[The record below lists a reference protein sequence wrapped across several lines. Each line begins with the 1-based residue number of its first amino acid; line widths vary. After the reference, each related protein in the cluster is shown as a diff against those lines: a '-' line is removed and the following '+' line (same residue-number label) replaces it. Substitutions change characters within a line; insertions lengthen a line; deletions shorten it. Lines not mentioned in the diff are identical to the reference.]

1 MPLRDSFRQPDNN
14 ARATLKPNKLP
25 RPPSKEDIE
34 FTLQRARNKPQTAFG
49 LQWTQ
54 SDTIFVLSITCE
66 ESQAPPAWLLQF
78 GTGSER
84 TVAWSYKSYDV
95 SHIQN
100 LIESTVQNPH
110 GNSEVVDE
118 ESDSE
123 GLEESTSKLVG
134 TTFADQYEVIAEIG
148 EGGMGM
154 VYKARDTESE
164 RYVAVKVLHKRLL
177 REPTSKKR
185 FEQEARAAMSLAH
198 PNLISVYRYGFI
210 DNSIPYL
217 VMEFIDGYGLDDE
230 LKEAGQLELPA
241 FLDLFIQ
248 CCNGLKHAHQKK
260 IIHRDLKPSNVMLVK
275 NGDNTQVKIVDF
287 GVSKMLEKEIT
298 NQDLTQED
306 QLIGS
311 PYYMSPEQCKG
322 EKVDARADI
331 YALGCLMYQALTGFV
346 PLAGD
351 NALQTIGK
359 HICEAPLPVM
369 AVRPDLHVPIAL
381 QNCILKALEKEP
393 DDRQSNVDVLQSQL
407 QSIMDEHVE
416 KPVAEEID
424 VPAPTHFL
432 VDVGDLP
439 ASTYQAALKVQ
450 MLLRSGSMTLTQA
463 ASALERAHLQN
474 GLIKTEG
481 LARESSADLKG
492 IETPVEAILVEAG
505 LIKNTVWKTVLRLQ
519 QEMRTG
525 KMTKEE
531 AIEEFRRQ
539 HPKPVVAPVSTLDQ
553 TPVSAAKETS
563 QPQDILDLLLRA
575 GLVAQ
580 ADVDEV
586 GSQSED
592 PDRTNLAKRMVAFG
606 KLDSDTLIAARQCLS
621 LIERKRLPTERA
633 IIALLYSQRSRV
645 DLYNSFEE
653 LGWERP

>member
-14 ARATLKPNKLP
+14 ARATLRPNKLP
-25 RPPSKEDIE
+25 RPPIKEDID
-34 FTLQRARNKPQTAFG
+34 FTLQRARDKPQTPFG

-54 SDTIFVLSITCE
+54 SDTVFVLSITCD

-78 GTGSER
+78 GTGSAR

-95 SHIQN
+95 SHIQS
-100 LIESTVQNPH
+100 LIDATVQNPH
-110 GNSEVVDE
+110 SDAEHLDDE
-118 ESDSE
+118 EIDPQAQ
-123 GLEESTSKLVG
+123 EEPASRLVG

-154 VYKARDTESE
+154 VYKARDTETE

-177 REPTSKKR
+177 RESTSKKR

-210 DNSIPYL
+210 DSAIPYL
-217 VMEFIDGYGLDDE
+217 VMEFIDGVGLDDE
-230 LKEAGQLELPA
+230 LKEAGQLELPV
-241 FLDLFIQ
+241 FLDFFIQ

-260 IIHRDLKPSNVMLVK
+260 IIHRDLKPSNVMVVT
-275 NGDNTQVKIVDF
+275 NGESKQIKIVDF
-287 GVSKMLEKEIT
+287 GVSKMLEKEMT

-322 EKVDARADI
+322 EMVDARADI
-331 YALGCLMYQALTGFV
+331 YALGCLMYQALTGYV

-359 HICEAPLPVM
+359 HICEVPLPLL
-369 AVRPDLHVPIAL
+369 AVRPDLRIPISL
-381 QNCILKALEKEP
+381 QNCILKALEKDP
-393 DDRQSNVDVLQSQL
+393 DDRQANVDVLQNQL
-407 QSIMDEHVE
+407 QAIMDEHVE
-416 KPVAEEID
+416 KPLTPDSEAA
-424 VPAPTHFL
+424 APTHLL

-439 ASTYQAALKVQ
+439 ASTYAAALKVQ

-463 ASALERAHLQN
+463 AAALDRAHLQG
-474 GLIKTEG
+474 GLIVTEG
-481 LARESSADLKG
+481 LTRENSAELKG

-505 LIKNTVWKTVLRLQ
+505 LIKNSVWKTVLRLQ
-519 QEMRTG
+519 QEMRNG
-525 KMTKEE
+525 QLNKEE
-531 AIEEFRRQ
+531 AIEEFRKQ
-539 HPKPVVAPVSTLDQ
+539 HPKPVVAPVPT
-553 TPVSAAKETS
+553 AKE
-563 QPQDILDLLLRA
+563 QPPKDILELILSA
-575 GLVAQ
+575 GLVSQ
-580 ADVDEV
+580 AEVDEI
-586 GSQSED
+586 SEED
-592 PDRTNLAKRMVAFG
+592 DDRTNLAKRLVAVG
-606 KLDSDTLIAARQCLS
+606 KLSTDILIASRQCLS

-633 IIALLYSQRSRV
+633 IIALLYCQRSRV
-645 DLYNSFEE
+645 DLYHSFEE

>member
-1 MPLRDSFRQPDNN
+1 MPLRDSFRQPPDSN
-14 ARATLKPNKLP
+14 ARATLRPNKLP

-34 FTLQRARNKPQTAFG
+34 FTLQRARAKPQTPFG

-54 SDTIFVLSITCE
+54 DETIFVLSITCD
-66 ESQAPPAWLLQF
+66 ESQAPPAWLLQS
-78 GTGSER
+78 GTGAEK

-95 SHIQN
+95 SYIQSLIDSAVQN
-100 LIESTVQNPH
+100 LHSEPEQNST
-110 GNSEVVDE
+110 E
-118 ESDSE
+118 EIDPQAA
-123 GLEESTSKLVG
+123 EEPASKLVG
-134 TTFADQYEVIAEIG
+134 TTFADQYKVIAEIG

-154 VYKARDTESE
+154 VYKALDTETE

-198 PNLISVYRYGFI
+198 PNLISVYRYGFYETT
-210 DNSIPYL
+210 IPYL

-230 LKEAGQLELPA
+230 LKEVGQLDLPT

-248 CCNGLKHAHQKK
+248 CCHGLKHAHQKR

-275 NGDNTQVKIVDF
+275 NGDTKQIKIVDF

-322 EKVDARADI
+322 EKIDARADI

-359 HICEAPLPVM
+359 HICEVPPPLM
-369 AVRPDLHVPIAL
+369 AVRPDLHIPISL
-381 QNCILKALEKEP
+381 QNCILQALEKEP
-393 DDRQSNVDVLQSQL
+393 DDRQANVDVLQNQL
-407 QSIMDEHVE
+407 QAIMDEHVE
-416 KPVAEEID
+416 KPIHLESEVA
-424 VPAPTHFL
+424 PPSHFL

-439 ASTYQAALKVQ
+439 SSTYQAALKVQ

-463 ASALERAHLQN
+463 AGALDRAHLQG
-474 GLIKTEG
+474 GLIVTEG
-481 LARESSADLKG
+481 LTNSGNPDQKG

-505 LIKNTVWKTVLRLQ
+505 LIKNSVWKTVLRLQ
-519 QEMRTG
+519 QEMRNG
-525 KMTKEE
+525 QLTKIE
-531 AIEEFRRQ
+531 AMEEFRRQ
-539 HPKPVVAPVSTLDQ
+539 HPKPVVAPV
-553 TPVSAAKETS
+553 PKAK
-563 QPQDILDLLLRA
+563 QAPPQDILELILRA
-575 GLVAQ
+575 GLISQ
-580 ADVDEV
+580 AEIDEV
-586 GSQSED
+586 SEREEVD
-592 PDRTNLAKRMVAFG
+592 GTELAKRLVNKG
-606 KLDSDTLIAARQCLS
+606 KLGSDTLIAARQCLS

-633 IIALLYSQRSRV
+633 IIALLYCQRSRV
-645 DLYNSFEE
+645 DLYHSFEE

>member
-1 MPLRDSFRQPDNN
+1 MPLRDSFRQPNSN
-14 ARATLKPNKLP
+14 ARATLRPNKLP
-25 RPPSKEDIE
+25 RPPIKEDID
-34 FTLQRARNKPQTAFG
+34 FTLQRARDKPQTPFG

-54 SDTIFVLSITCE
+54 SDTVFVLSITCD

-95 SHIQN
+95 SHIQS
-100 LIESTVQNPH
+100 LIEATVQNPH
-110 GNSEVVDE
+110 SDVEHFDDE
-118 ESDSE
+118 EIDPQAP
-123 GLEESTSKLVG
+123 EEPASKLVG

-154 VYKARDTESE
+154 VYKARDIETE

-210 DNSIPYL
+210 DSTIPYL
-217 VMEFIDGYGLDDE
+217 IMEFIDGAGLDDE
-230 LKEAGQLELPA
+230 LKEVGQLDLPT
-241 FLDLFIQ
+241 FLDFFIQ

-260 IIHRDLKPSNVMLVK
+260 IIHRDLKPSNVMVVT
-275 NGDNTQVKIVDF
+275 NGEEKQIKIVDF
-287 GVSKMLEKEIT
+287 GVSKMLEKEMV

-322 EKVDARADI
+322 EMVDARADI

-346 PLAGD
+346 PFAGD

-359 HICEAPLPVM
+359 HICEAPLPLM
-369 AVRPDLHVPIAL
+369 AVRPDLHFPISL

-393 DDRQSNVDVLQSQL
+393 DDRQANVDVLQNQL
-407 QSIMDEHVE
+407 QAIMDEHVE
-416 KPVAEEID
+416 KPITPESEAL
-424 VPAPTHFL
+424 APTHFL
-432 VDVGDLP
+432 VEVGDLP
-439 ASTYQAALKVQ
+439 ASTYAAALKVQ

-463 ASALERAHLQN
+463 AAALERAHLQG
-474 GLIKTEG
+474 GLIVTEG
-481 LARESSADLKG
+481 LARESSAELKG

-505 LIKNTVWKTVLRLQ
+505 LIKNSVWKSVLRLQ
-519 QEMRTG
+519 QEMRNG
-525 KMTKEE
+525 QLTKEQ
-531 AIEEFRRQ
+531 AMEEFRTQ
-539 HPKPVVAPVSTLDQ
+539 HPKPVVAPVPSKPQL
-553 TPVSAAKETS
+553 
-563 QPQDILDLLLRA
+563 PQDILELILSA
-575 GLVAQ
+575 GLVSQ
-580 ADVDEV
+580 AEVDEI
-586 GSQSED
+586 SEED
-592 PDRTNLAKRMVAFG
+592 DDRTNLAKRLVAVG
-606 KLDSDTLIAARQCLS
+606 KLSSDMLIASRQCLS
-621 LIERKRLPTERA
+621 LIERQRLPTGRA
-633 IIALLYSQRSRV
+633 IIALLYCQRSRV
-645 DLYNSFEE
+645 DLYHAFEE

>member
-1 MPLRDSFRQPDNN
+1 MPLRDSFRQPDSN
-14 ARATLKPNKLP
+14 ARATPRPNKLP
-25 RPPSKEDIE
+25 RPPSREDID
-34 FTLQRARNKPQTAFG
+34 FTLQRARNKPGTPFG
-49 LQWTQ
+49 LQWAQ
-54 SDTIFVLSITCE
+54 SDTIFVLSITCD
-66 ESQAPPAWLLQF
+66 ESQAAPAWLLQF
-78 GTGSER
+78 GTGAER

-95 SHIQN
+95 SYIQS
-100 LIESTVQNPH
+100 LIDASVQNPH
-110 GNSEVVDE
+110 
-118 ESDSE
+118 SDAE
-123 GLEESTSKLVG
+123 FFDDDIDPQAMEESTSKLLG

-154 VYKARDTESE
+154 VYKARDIETE

-210 DNSIPYL
+210 DSTIPYL
-217 VMEFIDGYGLDDE
+217 VMEFIDGFGLDDE
-230 LKEAGQLELPA
+230 LREVGQLDLPT

-248 CCNGLKHAHQKK
+248 CCNGLKHAHQKR

-275 NGDNTQVKIVDF
+275 NGDSTQVKIVDF

-322 EKVDARADI
+322 EMVDARADI

-359 HICEAPLPVM
+359 HICEAPLPLM
-369 AVRPDLHVPIAL
+369 AVRPDLHIPASL

-393 DDRQSNVDVLQSQL
+393 DDRQANVDVLQNQL
-407 QSIMDEHVE
+407 QAIMDEHIE
-416 KPVAEEID
+416 KPV
-424 VPAPTHFL
+424 VPELEAAAPTHFL

-463 ASALERAHLQN
+463 AAALDRAHLQ
-474 GLIKTEG
+474 GGMIVTEG
-481 LARESSADLKG
+481 LTNDIPADLKG

-505 LIKNTVWKTVLRLQ
+505 LIKNSVWKTVLRLQ
-519 QEMRTG
+519 QEIRTG
-525 KMTKEE
+525 QLTKEQ
-531 AIEEFRRQ
+531 ALEEFRRQ
-539 HPKPVVAPVSTLDQ
+539 HPKPVVAPVPEPKQ
-553 TPVSAAKETS
+553 QAPA
-563 QPQDILDLLLRA
+563 DILDLILRA
-575 GLVAQ
+575 GLVSQ
-580 ADVDEV
+580 ADVDEL
-586 GSQSED
+586 GAGDE
-592 PDRTNLAKRMVAFG
+592 DRTNLAKRLVAVG

-645 DLYNSFEE
+645 DIYHSFEE